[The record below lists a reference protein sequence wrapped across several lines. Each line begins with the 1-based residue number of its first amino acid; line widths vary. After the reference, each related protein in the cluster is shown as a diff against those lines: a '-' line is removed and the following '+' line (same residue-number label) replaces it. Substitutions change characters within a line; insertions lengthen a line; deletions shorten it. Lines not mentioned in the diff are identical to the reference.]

1 MGVVFS
7 LGLNIPRVKKLP
19 PEKGGCQESCS
30 SLAFIMKKLFMKTIN
45 CCGLCFLCSVSYGYS
60 IGQRNG

>member
-7 LGLNIPRVKKLP
+7 PGLNIPRVKKLP
-19 PEKGGCQESCS
+19 LEKGGCQRSYS

-45 CCGLCFLCSVSYGYS
+45 CCGL
-60 IGQRNG
+60 I